1 VGQSLPQPIALVVLS
16 EIAHTVE
23 RDAVAQSLAATL
35 SDLNPKLKSYER
47 VQKIVIMR
55 EAWTVDNNML
65 TPTMKT
71 KRNVIEK
78 TYGQMMEPWYEGKEN
93 VIWE

>member
-1 VGQSLPQPIALVVLS
+1 M
-16 EIAHTVE
+16 
-23 RDAVAQSLAATL
+23 
-35 SDLNPKLKSYER
+35 K
-47 VQKIVIMR
+47 

-93 VIWE
+93 VIWQ